1 MKIEEAKE
9 RIKELERYIE
19 LVEKY
24 EPITMEQEA
33 IKLYVLLENV
43 TKVTKKLNEKG
54 YKIENRKLVTTDVSK
69 ILKTKPTDELHELA
83 HKMFRKNRR
92 RSQRRGWL

>member
-24 EPITMEQEA
+24 EPKTMEQEA

-43 TKVTKKLNEKG
+43 TKVTKELNEKG

-69 ILKTKPTDELHELA
+69 ILKTKPKDKLHELA
-83 HKMFRKNRR
+83 HKMFKKNRR
-92 RSQRRGWL
+92 RPQNIIY